1 MSDVYI
7 WIQEKY
13 GFSDEEMN
21 NISSEDLNK
30 CMLEYLDEKEETSN
44 VLEKINGEI
53 WLHTGDIGFIDSKG
67 LLHYKVRL
75 KRMII
80 TSGYNVYP
88 ANVENIIIQ
97 HSL

>member
-30 CMLEYLDEKEETSN
+30 CMLEYLD
-44 VLEKINGEI
+44 
-53 WLHTGDIGFIDSKG
+53 D
-67 LLHYKVRL
+67 
-75 KRMII
+75 
-80 TSGYNVYP
+80 
-88 ANVENIIIQ
+88 
-97 HSL
+97 